1 MLTVKMY
8 CFLPLFTKGQKR
20 PIFSLLKQW
29 NRHCQKNGNEKA
41 PGNKNSKEWRYHTEA
56 ENVF

>member
-8 CFLPLFTKGQKR
+8 CFLPLFSKGQKR

-29 NRHCQKNGNEKA
+29 NCHCQKNGNEKA
-41 PGNKNSKEWRYHTEA
+41 PGNKNSKE
-56 ENVF
+56 